1 MVAPAILLFVVLVV
15 YPLGNTLVF
24 SLFDYSLTSSTKTFI
39 GLQNYFELFYD
50 HVFWRALTNNLV
62 ILVGSVVVQVG
73 IGLILAAVLNRG
85 VKHGS
90 ALFQM
95 IIFAPMVMSV
105 VAVGLLWQLI
115 YDPSIGILNQV
126 FQTLN
131 LPTPTLGWLGDP
143 NLAIFSI
150 LIAACWQYTGFMMV
164 LLLAGMQAVPK
175 ELYEAATLDGANEA
189 QSFFHITIP
198 GIRNTLIVAVL
209 ITMIGAFKAFDI
221 VYVLTRG
228 GPANATQVLGTYLFQ
243 NAFTLNRAGYSNAI
257 AIVLL
262 LFAIL
267 LGFIQLRFSRG
278 TRV

>member
-39 GLQNYFELFYD
+39 GLQSYFELFYD

-262 LFAIL
+262 VFAIL